1 MDADEQHL
9 KANEKKDLLL
19 RLLSEWE
26 CPSADEVKEALGGNM
41 EVVEKEDFRM
51 PKVKIMGIAEGDIR
65 I

>member
-26 CPSADEVKEALGGNM
+26 RPSADEVKEALGGNM
-41 EVVEKEDFRM
+41 EVVEKEECR
-51 PKVKIMGIAEGDIR
+51 R
-65 I
+65 SRS